1 LHRLSYKPVS
11 QHMLTR
17 CMYLSAYPE
26 RMVGPRGLC
35 QCMYRL
41 NLYKLNRLEISIQE
55 NADSAHA

>member
-1 LHRLSYKPVS
+1 
-11 QHMLTR
+11 MLTR

-26 RMVGPRGLC
+26 RMVGPSGLC
-35 QCMYRL
+35 QYMYRL